1 MKFKNTIPEA
11 SGFQLTAMLDVVFLL
26 LIFFVVTQNFILNEQ
41 DMKVKVPTAANTTEE
56 QSRAIEEI
64 IINVR
69 EENDELIITIDREI
83 FTRDDLLSL
92 MQRMVAV
99 NPNQAVRIRGDAE
112 ARWQKIVDVISTCSQ
127 AGVWNI
133 SFSKQLPKPADQ

>member
-1 MKFKNTIPEA
+1 MKFKNNLPDG

-26 LIFFVVTQNFILNEQ
+26 LIFFVVTQKFILNEQ
-41 DMKVKVPTAANTTEE
+41 DVKVTVPTAANSTEE
-56 QSRAIEEI
+56 QARAIEEI

-69 EENDELIITIDREI
+69 EENEDLIITIDREL
-83 FTRDDLLSL
+83 FTREQLGDL
-92 MQRMVAV
+92 MKRMVSV
-99 NPNQAVRIRGDAE
+99 NPSQAVRIRGDAE

-133 SFSKQLPKPADQ
+133 SFSKQLPKEDK